1 MANKTGRKLTPGAR
15 GEINGVE
22 FEVGSDNIFADFGL
36 PDAEEQLAKST
47 LAALISRIIE
57 KNEWDQK
64 TAAQRLA
71 THQSVISDIKRGR
84 LKSVTYDR
92 LVGWLYM
99 LGYSV
104 TIAVKRSKEP
114 HVAVAVPA

>member
-1 MANKTGRKLTPGAR
+1 MANKTGKKLTSGAR
-15 GEINGVE
+15 GKINGVE

-64 TAAQRLA
+64 TAAQRLG
-71 THQSVISDIKRGR
+71 THQSVISDVKRGR

-99 LGYSV
+99 LGFSV
-104 TIAVKRSKEP
+104 TIAVKRSREP